1 MFYRQSTL
9 RSKLICS
16 FLSVALL
23 PLLLLAF
30 LNQQAMQQALT
41 NNANQT
47 LFAAASQTALSIDA
61 FISSNLDAV
70 RGEAQLPDLHRLL
83 SLPDNQ
89 RQKYAVEVEEILHA
103 LSRKDTLNILSYA
116 LLDLQGFDIVDTY
129 TPDIGRYQSNWE
141 DFQPALKTG
150 LPFVSPIRLSAA
162 GHSAL
167 DFGSP
172 VRNASGKILGILR
185 VRYNAA
191 AIQRLVTQNSDV
203 MGGHK
208 TLAILL
214 DENYIRL
221 AQGYA
226 PELIFKSVMP
236 LPPERV
242 RVLQAAARLP
252 KRLGG
257 DISTHLPAFE
267 RGLANVTKSPFF
279 TTSVDATNSL
289 NFAAAVKLKTQ
300 PWFVAF
306 IQPQAVFLAPIQAQI
321 RDTLLL
327 AVTICGAVMIAAVTT
342 AQLLAKPLISLA
354 GTVRQFTAG
363 NLNARTSIQSKDEI
377 GMLAFSFNTMAQQV
391 GKLLQG
397 LEERTR
403 ELEVSQ
409 HITVA
414 VSELSRAILDPEL
427 LLREASALMQSRFGL
442 SYVQIYLLEP
452 TTHQLIWWADSG
464 KQDLRT
470 PEKNCISLDC
480 KWNPLVRAALSEK
493 WVEGSS
499 ASVEDCSAQAGSEVA
514 VPLLARGSP
523 VGVLDIQDERPHR
536 FSQIDLE
543 TFNTLAGQIAIAL
556 ENARLFEEIQKAEAQ
571 HRDKAE
577 QLEQALHELQRTQTQ
592 LIQTEKM
599 SSLGQLVAGVAH
611 EINNPVN
618 FISGNIAPA
627 SQYLQDLL
635 NLLQLYQQHYPNP
648 VAAIQ
653 EHAEDIELDF
663 LVQDFQKILSSMKLG
678 AERIRQ
684 IVLSLRNFSRLDEAL
699 MKEVDIHEGID
710 NTLVILQNQLKD
722 KPGHP
727 EIQVIKEYGN
737 LPKVECCAGQLN
749 QIFMNLLVNAID
761 SLDES
766 NRKRLPDGSKQN
778 PGAIWI
784 RTRVL
789 DRNWVEIRIIDN
801 GLGMTAEVQHK
812 IFDPFFTTK
821 SVGKGTGLGLAIGY
835 QIVVEKHGGQ
845 LECISAPGQGAE
857 FVIKIPTIQQVA
869 SH

>member
-70 RGEAQLPDLHRLL
+70 RGEAQLPDLPRLL
-83 SLPDNQ
+83 SLPNSQ
-89 RQKYAVEVEEILHA
+89 RQQHAVEVEGILHS

-150 LPFVSPIRLSAA
+150 LPSVSPIRLSPA
-162 GHSAL
+162 GNSAL

-191 AIQRLVTQNSDV
+191 AIQRLVTQNNDV

-221 AQGYA
+221 AQSYA
-226 PELIFKSVMP
+226 PELISKPVMP

-252 KRLGG
+252 KRLAA
-257 DISTHLPAFE
+257 STNLPAFE
-267 RGLANVTKSPFF
+267 RGLTNLAKSPFF
-279 TTSVDATNSL
+279 TTPVGAKDSL

-321 RDTLLL
+321 RDTLFL
-327 AVTICGAVMIAAVTT
+327 AVTICGAVIIAAVTT
-342 AQLLAKPLISLA
+342 AQLFAKPLISLA

-363 NLNARTSIQSKDEI
+363 NLNARTSIRSKDEI

-409 HITVA
+409 HITIA

-452 TTHQLIWWADSG
+452 TTRQLIWWADSG
-464 KQDLRT
+464 KQDFRT
-470 PEKNCISLDC
+470 PEENCISLDC

-536 FSQIDLE
+536 FSQTDLE

-611 EINNPVN
+611 EINNPVS
-618 FISGNIAPA
+618 FISGNITPA

-635 NLLQLYQQHYPNP
+635 HLLQLYQQHYPNP

-653 EHAEDIELDF
+653 KYTEDIELDF
-663 LVQDFQKILSSMKLG
+663 LVQDFQKILSSMKSG

-749 QIFMNLLVNAID
+749 QVFMNLLVNAID

-766 NRKRLPDGSKQN
+766 NRKRSPDESKQK
-778 PGAIWI
+778 PSAIWI
-784 RTRVL
+784 HTRVL
-789 DRNWVEIRIIDN
+789 DRNWVEICLIDN

-821 SVGKGTGLGLAIGY
+821 SVGKGTGLGLAIAY